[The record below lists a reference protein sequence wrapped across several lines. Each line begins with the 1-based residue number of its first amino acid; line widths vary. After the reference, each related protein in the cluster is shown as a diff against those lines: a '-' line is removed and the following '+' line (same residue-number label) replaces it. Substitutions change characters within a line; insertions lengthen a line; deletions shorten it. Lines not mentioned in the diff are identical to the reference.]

1 MGQGHVTR
9 LVGAVL
15 AGLVLVGGFAIPVTG
30 CRRAGGDEAAGP
42 QPSGNTAPLVCV
54 TELRQHICDMEAF
67 SAESPELA
75 APNGGL
81 VLVGFGDVAVKV
93 RVSAGAKDEDLLAAV
108 AASPA
113 ATIFVAPDLG
123 SGEPSLTKILTIT
136 WPGIAI
142 SSPTLPNPADLLAG
156 ARGQPGYALEMT
168 LTLDAAKT
176 KALDPVAGPGGLYRL
191 TVRRQRPPDCTGLCL
206 DDPRVTSP
214 FPAGAQLPLLAAGSY
229 RFRLAFTKAMDR
241 GSVEVALWRSGRAT
255 GFAWPDDRTVEFTVA
270 TARQGGWLEPFVSLS
285 PEGARDKDGMA
296 VFLTGPLAF
305 VWGER
310 YQVTRVR
317 PENPAQPE
325 VVVPPGPP
333 GVEPRAWSPDGRWL
347 LGLAS
352 YRTLDP
358 YGPGESSGGPYAMW
372 VAWLYDAAAGTWS
385 DLGDK
390 VEPTHQAIWLDGT
403 RLFFARALAPG
414 WQVLDAA
421 TGKVDSTAGP
431 GRLRPWAVP
440 ETARPA
446 DQGAAG
452 AGQAPRLR
460 VACFV
465 EAGPPGSSPVTAD
478 LVVTDLGGRE
488 LGRLP
493 GATIIGAQEN
503 MFELVPSAW
512 LPDGSAFVFVDRTA
526 AGTRLARAG
535 VAGDASVGVTVGPLT
550 PIPGSERARRWRVG
564 MFRVFGET
572 PVLGLAV
579 LEDPPSSAGSPPE
592 ENDDDL
598 LGVFDL
604 AAGAKLREIPVSI
617 FDSEAFPSPDGRRV
631 ALVKRA
637 GIAQGEPH
645 QTSVID
651 LETGK
656 AIGPGLPEG
665 ATAIG
670 WSADGQWLYLVL
682 PLGGE

>member
-1 MGQGHVTR
+1 MRRGHVTR
-9 LVGAVL
+9 VVGAVL

-42 QPSGNTAPLVCV
+42 QPPGNAAPLVCV
-54 TELRQHICDMEAF
+54 TELREHICDMEEF
-67 SAESPELA
+67 SAESPELVG
-75 APNGGL
+75 PNGGL
-81 VLVGFGDVAVKV
+81 VLVGFGDVFVKV

-113 ATIFVAPDLG
+113 ATTFVAPDYG
-123 SGEPSLTKILTIT
+123 SGEPPSAKILTIT
-136 WPGIAI
+136 WSGIAI
-142 SSPTLPNPADLLAG
+142 SSPVLPDPADLLAG
-156 ARGQPGYALEMT
+156 APGQPGYALEMT
-168 LTLDAAKT
+168 LTLDAAKA

-191 TVRRQRPPDCTGLCL
+191 TVRRQRPPDWTGLCL

-214 FPAGAQLPLLAAGSY
+214 FQAGAQLPGLAAGSY
-229 RFRLAFTKAMDR
+229 RFRLTFTKAMDR

-255 GFAWPDDRTVEFTVA
+255 GFVWSDDRTVEFTVA
-270 TARQGGWLEPFVSLS
+270 VARQGGWLEPFVRLS
-285 PEGARDKDGMA
+285 PDGARDKEGMA

-305 VWGER
+305 IWGER

-325 VVVPPGPP
+325 VVVPPSPP

-352 YRTLDP
+352 YRTLAHT
-358 YGPGESSGGPYAMW
+358 GPEERGPYAAW

-390 VEPTHQAIWLDGT
+390 VEPTHQATWLDGT
-403 RLFFARALAPG
+403 RLFFARALSPG
-414 WQVLDAA
+414 WQVLDVA
-421 TGKVDSTAGP
+421 TGQVDSTVGP

-446 DQGAAG
+446 DQGATG
-452 AGQAPRLR
+452 DDQAPHLR

-465 EAGPPGSSPVTAD
+465 EAGPPVSSSVTAD
-478 LVVTDLGGRE
+478 LVVTDLAGRE
-488 LGRLP
+488 LGRLS
-493 GATIIGAQEN
+493 GATIIRAQESV
-503 MFELVPSAW
+503 FELVPSAW

-526 AGTRLARAG
+526 AGTRLVRAG
-535 VAGDASVGVTVGPLT
+535 VAGDASAGVTVGPLT
-550 PIPGSERARRWRVG
+550 PVPGSERARRWRVG
-564 MFRVFGET
+564 LFRVFGEA

-579 LEDPPSSAGSPPE
+579 LEDPPSSGAPPE

-604 AAGAKLREIPVSI
+604 TAGAKLREIPVSI
-617 FDSEAFPSPDGRRV
+617 FDSEALPSADGRRV
-631 ALVKRA
+631 ALVQRA

-645 QTSVID
+645 QTSVLD

-682 PLGGE
+682 SLGRE

>member
-1 MGQGHVTR
+1 M
-9 LVGAVL
+9 
-15 AGLVLVGGFAIPVTG
+15 
-30 CRRAGGDEAAGP
+30 
-42 QPSGNTAPLVCV
+42 
-54 TELRQHICDMEAF
+54 
-67 SAESPELA
+67 
-75 APNGGL
+75 
-81 VLVGFGDVAVKV
+81 
-93 RVSAGAKDEDLLAAV
+93 

-113 ATIFVAPDLG
+113 ALIFVTPDLG
-123 SGEPSLTKILTIT
+123 SGTPFDQVPHHHLA
-136 WPGIAI
+136 GHRH
-142 SSPTLPNPADLLAG
+142 LLAG
-156 ARGQPGYALEMT
+156 PARPRHPPGRAQGQPGYALEMT

-176 KALDPVAGPGGLYRL
+176 KALDPVAGPGGVYRL

-206 DDPRVTSP
+206 EDPCVTSP
-214 FPAGAQLPLLAAGSY
+214 FPTGAQLPGLAAGSY
-229 RFRLAFTKAMDR
+229 RFRLTFTKAMDR
-241 GSVEVALWRSGRAT
+241 GSVEVALWRSGWAT

-270 TARQGGWLEPFVSLS
+270 VARQGGWLDPFARLS
-285 PEGARDKDGMA
+285 PDGARDKEGMA

-305 VWGER
+305 IWGER
-310 YQVTRVR
+310 YQVTRAR
-317 PENPAQPE
+317 PESPAQPE

-333 GVEPRAWSPDGRWL
+333 GVEPFAWSPDGRWL

-352 YRTLDP
+352 YRTMAHFT
-358 YGPGESSGGPYAMW
+358 GPGESGSYACW

-390 VEPTHQAIWLDGT
+390 VEPTYRAAWLDGT
-403 RLFFARALAPG
+403 RLFFGRALTPG

-421 TGKVDSTAGP
+421 TGKVDSTVGP
-431 GRLRPWAVP
+431 GRLLPWAVP

-446 DQGAAG
+446 DLGAAG
-452 AGQAPRLR
+452 AGQAPRLG

-465 EAGPPGSSPVTAD
+465 EAGPPGNPPVMAD

-493 GATIIGAQEN
+493 GATIISIEGSV
-503 MFELVPSAW
+503 FELVPSAW

-526 AGTRLARAG
+526 AGTRLATAG
-535 VAGDASVGVTVGPLT
+535 VADDAGGEVTVGPLT

-579 LEDPPSSAGSPPE
+579 LEDAPSSAGAPPE

-604 AAGAKLREIPVSI
+604 AAGAKAL
-617 FDSEAFPSPDGRRV
+617 PSPDGRRV

-651 LETGK
+651 LETGRGS
-656 AIGPGLPEG
+656 ARACPRGRQPSAGRRTGNGFTWCCPWAGSRGSGRWRASRPPSSHTTGHAGPHPAVQQG
-665 ATAIG
+665 
-670 WSADGQWLYLVL
+670 
-682 PLGGE
+682 